1 MRYASPHLGG
11 LVCNRMNVRI
21 EQTSGSIDRKIK
33 KDEPVL
39 MIGRFKLKILMS
51 HWSEFT
57 QNKKSFY
64 SH

>member
-1 MRYASPHLGG
+1 MRYASPHIGG

-21 EQTSGSIDRKIK
+21 VQKIK

-39 MIGRFKLKILMS
+39 MIERFKLKILMS

-57 QNKKSFY
+57 QNKRSFY